1 MKILIASIASD
12 GNRNPLLCT
21 PEFVSDPDNEGLT
34 PHRGDQR
41 LTMCTLVC
49 GPELPPG
56 AESKGSA
63 MSSPRRFSDM
73 EIPHEIYEQESE
85 IESIFQNRVR
95 FQDSGRLHGSQNR
108 LDDAPKHEVAA
119 WIAIVVLGFGCI
131 ISFYLL
137 WHRTL

>member
-21 PEFVSDPDNEGLT
+21 PEFVSDPDNEVLA

-41 LTMCTLVC
+41 LTMCTLAS
-49 GPELPPG
+49 GPEPPLG

-63 MSSPRRFSDM
+63 MSSPRRPSDM

-95 FQDSGRLHGSQNR
+95 LQDSARLHGSQSR

-119 WIAIVVLGFGCI
+119 WIAIVVLGFGII